1 MSLADV
7 LNDVLS
13 NWWKLIRFCVAV
25 LGLAIATGGGI
36 RLFVWATSNMKLEP
50 QEIEFSGSPRVV
62 FKRVV
67 DGKQEVVIVVQPQG
81 WQDTGIEVEE
91 GDEID
96 IRADGQINISLNGL
110 IQHINQRHVIEQRIL
125 ADLTSGKLKP
135 RADGSRLPER
145 YFTAEDLQKLILVRG
160 WTGPTGYEGAAGIE
174 DHRYPGRTT
183 NKILPSAPFGALLAT
198 VHSGT
203 ADPVRKDDFSG
214 VVVAGAHHEMTARK
228 AGTLWF
234 TINDVLDDA
243 DPAFPD
249 KFYIDNLGY
258 FLVKITVRER

>member
-96 IRADGQINISLNGL
+96 IRAD
-110 IQHINQRHVIEQRIL
+110 
-125 ADLTSGKLKP
+125 
-135 RADGSRLPER
+135 
-145 YFTAEDLQKLILVRG
+145 
-160 WTGPTGYEGAAGIE
+160 
-174 DHRYPGRTT
+174 
-183 NKILPSAPFGALLAT
+183 
-198 VHSGT
+198 
-203 ADPVRKDDFSG
+203 
-214 VVVAGAHHEMTARK
+214 
-228 AGTLWF
+228 
-234 TINDVLDDA
+234 
-243 DPAFPD
+243 
-249 KFYIDNLGY
+249 
-258 FLVKITVRER
+258 